1 MNIVLNLSASAPH
14 EWASC
19 FNSCWRSHRYMR
31 KRRATIS
38 GKRLEIFCV
47 PDELEKDHLP
57 ELKKII
63 AETNQIY
70 RKFLEANQQ
79 AEAARNAKVAAEQEK
94 LANMKKSIKFV
105 TLIDK
110 WRGFVNA
117 IYRSKSHKFE

>member
-1 MNIVLNLSASAPH
+1 
-14 EWASC
+14 
-19 FNSCWRSHRYMR
+19 MR